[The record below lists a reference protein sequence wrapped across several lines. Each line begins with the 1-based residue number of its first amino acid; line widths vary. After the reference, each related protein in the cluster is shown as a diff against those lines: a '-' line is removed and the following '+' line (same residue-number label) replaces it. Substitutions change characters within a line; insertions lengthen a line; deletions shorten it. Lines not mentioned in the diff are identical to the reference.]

1 MSTSVA
7 DDQCCPHCGK
17 NRLAEVKKAESSDA
31 PQKKETHR
39 DAVAQATKATQ
50 YSDQDDGTSSE
61 STDSSLRPIY
71 AAEGS
76 RRRRLMR
83 RRREI
88 ARLWG

>member
-7 DDQCCPHCGK
+7 DDQSCPHCGK
-17 NRLAEVKKAESSDA
+17 SRPAEEKKAESSGA

-39 DAVAQATKATQ
+39 AAVAQATKATQ
-50 YSDQDDGTSSE
+50 YSDQDNETSSE

-71 AAEGS
+71 AAEGG

>member
-1 MSTSVA
+1 MSANVA

-17 NRLAEVKKAESSDA
+17 SRLAEVTKAGSSGA
-31 PQKKETHR
+31 LQMKEAQRT
-39 DAVAQATKATQ
+39 AVVQETKATQ
-50 YSDQDDGTSSE
+50 YSDQGNETSSE